1 MTRDPQ
7 RGLALIATIVITTLV
22 GGLAAALVFVVVTE
36 SRVGMNHQSSLAL
49 RYSAV
54 AAMERVIGE
63 LRRLID
69 WQMVPASVS
78 SAPEFN
84 DGRVVATL
92 ADGTSLDLARRTTD
106 RQAASDAFYPAGP
119 NRPLWT
125 LYAHAPMA
133 RLTGRN
139 PDAAYVIAWVAD
151 DVDDADGDPR
161 RDSND
166 VVTVRVEAFGLR
178 GGWRAIEATLAR
190 SPVRDAA
197 GAIIMSKVAVVA
209 WREAR

>member
-1 MTRDPQ
+1 M
-7 RGLALIATIVITTLV
+7 ATLMITTLV
-22 GGLAAALVFVVVTE
+22 GALAAALVFVVVTE
-36 SRVGMNHQSSLAL
+36 SRVGMNHQSSLVL

-63 LRRLID
+63 LRRLVN
-69 WQMVPASVS
+69 WQVVPSSVS
-78 SAPEFN
+78 SAIEFN
-84 DGRVVATL
+84 DGRAVATL
-92 ADGTSLDLARRTTD
+92 ADGTSLDLARRTAD
-106 RQAASDAFYPAGP
+106 RQTASDAFYPAGA
-119 NRPLWT
+119 NRPVWT

-133 RLTGRN
+133 LLTGRN
-139 PDAAYVIAWVAD
+139 PDAAYLIAWVAD
-151 DVDDADGDPR
+151 DIDDADGDPR

-166 VVTVRVEAFGLR
+166 VVMVRVEAFGLR

-197 GAIIMSKVAVVA
+197 GEIVMSKVAVIA